1 MDIREAEEKY
11 PHVVSFAVRL
21 RATDTA
27 TGFHFHLGLTVVRTS
42 VLCGYM
48 TSLFTWSARERPV
61 ASI

>member
-61 ASI
+61 PSI